1 VIQFQRVHRKQM
13 PVEFRPRLWERLLG
27 GQAKWHP
34 LPVALS
40 SSPELLV
47 GGSLLGIAGVSSDT
61 NRRPR
66 YPDVE
71 LHTAVTS
78 NFFNG
83 NLVRHSPAVSSIR

>member
-1 VIQFQRVHRKQM
+1 V
-13 PVEFRPRLWERLLG
+13 
-27 GQAKWHP
+27 AP

-47 GGSLLGIAGVSSDT
+47 AGSLLGIAGVSNDT

-78 NFFNG
+78 AFFNG